1 MTNYADIAYT
11 ANIKSVFENDLE
23 RIYNGTHH
31 GRETENGLKMALDY
45 LNNTDA
51 EKLTESE
58 LRHVVR
64 LSTYRGTETNY
75 RNMKTR

>member
-11 ANIKSVFENDLE
+11 ANIKFVFENDLE
-23 RIYNGTHH
+23 RIQNGTHH

-45 LNNTDA
+45 LNNTTA

-58 LRHVVR
+58 LTHVIR
-64 LSTYRGTETNY
+64 LSMYRGKQTDY
-75 RNMKTR
+75 RNMMTR